1 MIILSDVK
9 KSYGSRTIL
18 NIPHLEIPAGI
29 HWLQGGNGIGKTTL
43 MKIIAGIHPFEGKV
57 QVDDVALQNKPV
69 AYRKL
74 TAYAE
79 AEPLFPEFLTG
90 TELIHF
96 VQQTRKASDIQI
108 DDLLA
113 QLGIADFI
121 KHPVGTYSSGMLK
134 KLSLMMSFIGD
145 MQLILLD
152 EPLVTLDV
160 TFIPKLLS
168 LIDTRQKAGASFII
182 SSHQPLPD
190 TYFKCKGILTI
201 ENQHVNF
208 VAL

>member
-18 NIPHLEIPAGI
+18 NIPDLEIPTGI

-43 MKIIAGIHPFEGKV
+43 MKVLAGIHPFEGQV
-57 QVDDVALQNKPV
+57 QIDGVVLQNKPV
-69 AYRKL
+69 AYRQL
-74 TAYAE
+74 VAYAE

-90 TELIHF
+90 TELIRF
-96 VQQTRKASDIQI
+96 VQQTRKASDQQVN
-108 DDLLA
+108 DLLTD
-113 QLGIADFI
+113 LGIADFI

-134 KLSLMMSFIGD
+134 KLSLLMSFIGD
-145 MQLILLD
+145 MKLILLD
-152 EPLVTLDV
+152 EPLVTLDI

-168 LIDTRQKAGASFII
+168 LIDTRYKAGASFII

-190 TYFKCKGILTI
+190 TYFTCTGILTI
-201 ENQHVNF
+201 EDQRVNF
-208 VAL
+208 VTP